1 MKSATAFAVGAVGG
15 AVIAALVVLAASPA
29 PDRKRDNVW
38 RERADR
44 VEIDLAAAQNQRD
57 ALAGELRKLT
67 ERFTLLSGR
76 FDALSA
82 TASAVGSPTPT
93 VTATVK
99 ARPPVPTRGRG
110 TKRKR

>member
-1 MKSATAFAVGAVGG
+1 MKPAATFAAGAVVGT
-15 AVIAALVVLAASPA
+15 VVTALVMGAAAPA

-82 TASAVGSPTPT
+82 TAAAVGSPTPN
-93 VTATVK
+93 VTATAPVRT
-99 ARPPVPTRGRG
+99 AVPTRGRA
-110 TKRKR
+110 TTRKR

>member
-1 MKSATAFAVGAVGG
+1 VKPAAAFAIG
-15 AVIAALVVLAASPA
+15 AVIGAVVAALVVGMASPA

-67 ERFTLLSGR
+67 ERFTQLSER

-82 TASAVGSPTPT
+82 TASAVSSLTPT
-93 VTATVK
+93 VTAT
-99 ARPPVPTRGRG
+99 ASPDTPVPTRGRAD
-110 TKRKR
+110 KPKS

>member
-1 MKSATAFAVGAVGG
+1 MKPAAAFALGAVVGAL
-15 AVIAALVVLAASPA
+15 IAALVLRAPASA
-29 PDRKRDNVW
+29 PDHKRDSIW

-67 ERFTLLSGR
+67 ERFTQLSER

-82 TASAVGSPTPT
+82 TAAAIGAPTPSA
-93 VTATVK
+93 TAT
-99 ARPPVPTRGRG
+99 AQPRTPVPTGGHAAKLR
-110 TKRKR
+110 